1 MLRVWADNQPVGLLD
16 RHGAR
21 GSTFVYDR
29 DVQPSNAISI
39 TMPVRVASWNFDF
52 GLLPVFDMN
61 LPEGALRSEIQRR
74 FAKATGSFDDLDLL
88 AVVGRSQIGRLRLT
102 PMEVPLD
109 ESVPFTPIDE
119 ILSSRRG
126 SELYDYL
133 LDRYAGVSGI
143 SGVQPKV
150 LARTGE
156 AEEEADA
163 RITIKGATHIV
174 KVWKP
179 GEFPELAANEHFCL
193 AAARRAGLEVP
204 HNALSE
210 DGSALVV
217 ERFDRRTDGSYRG
230 FEDFC
235 VLNALQTRDKY
246 NGGYETRLF
255 RRLADYIGP
264 SGRREALRTA
274 FSSLVL
280 SAALRNGDGHL
291 KQFGLLYD
299 EVDGAVLLA
308 PVYDV
313 VTTTVYVPHD
323 KMALTLGGSTNW
335 PNRRK
340 LTQLGQ
346 TRCDLAPK
354 EIGEILERTADAIT
368 DTAADLAAWFADRGD
383 QDEVGKRMLCAWA
396 DGVRDTLGF
405 EAKSVNLRA
414 AEESAPVP
422 GP

>member
-1 MLRVWADNQPVGLLD
+1 MLRVWADRQAIGLLD

-29 DVQPSNAISI
+29 DVRPSNAISV

-61 LPEGALRSEIQRR
+61 LPEGALRAEIQRR
-74 FAKATGSFDDLDLL
+74 FSKATGSFDDLDLL
-88 AVVGRSQIGRLRLT
+88 SVVGRSQIGRIRLT
-102 PMEVPLD
+102 PLDVSLD
-109 ESVPFTPIDE
+109 ESVPFSSIDE

-156 AEEEADA
+156 KEEDA

-179 GEFPELAANEHFCL
+179 GEFPDLAANEHFCL
-193 AAARRAGLEVP
+193 AAARRAGLDVP
-204 HNALSE
+204 YNALSE
-210 DGSALVV
+210 DGSALLV

-264 SGRREALRTA
+264 GGRREALRAA

-280 SAALRNGDGHL
+280 SVATRNGDGHL
-291 KQFGLLYD
+291 KNFGLLYD
-299 EVDGAVLLA
+299 EVDGAARLA
-308 PVYDV
+308 PVYDI
-313 VTTTVYVPHD
+313 VTTTAYVPND

-354 EIGEILERTADAIT
+354 EIGEILERTADAVA
-368 DTAADLAAWFADRGD
+368 DTAADLATWFADHGD
-383 QDEVGKRMLCAWA
+383 HAEVGKRMLSAWS
-396 DGVRDTLGF
+396 DGIRDSLGF
-405 EAKSVNLRA
+405 EAKSVNLKP
-414 AEESAPVP
+414 AEDGPALP